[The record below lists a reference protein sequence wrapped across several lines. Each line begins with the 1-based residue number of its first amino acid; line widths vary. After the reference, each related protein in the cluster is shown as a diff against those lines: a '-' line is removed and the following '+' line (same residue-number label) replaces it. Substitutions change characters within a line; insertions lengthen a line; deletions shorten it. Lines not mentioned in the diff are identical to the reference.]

1 MIFDNVYFHMANYEK
16 IVTWEKESMLMELVK
31 I

>member
-16 IVTWEKESMLMELVK
+16 IVTCEKGK
-31 I
+31 HAYGIG